1 MQGHLA
7 RAVEHLARTIE
18 ICLILMLAAYLSVIT
33 AQIALRFFRIDV
45 LYWSEELV
53 RYLLVWS
60 VLLGATVATH
70 RNAHVRVDIL
80 ENILAGRAR
89 KALDIVN
96 TLVLL
101 AFALTLTWAGVL
113 LIQRTG
119 MMTSSML
126 GVRMSIVYGVVAAS
140 GALDVIFLLARLAA
154 LVVGPEGHTGSGPDA
169 AEAGL
174 VDTTL

>member
-7 RAVEHLARTIE
+7 RAVEYLARTIE
-18 ICLILMLAAYLSVIT
+18 ACLILMLAAYLSVIT
-33 AQIALRFFRIDV
+33 AQIALRYLRIDV

-70 RNAHVRVDIL
+70 RNAHVRVDLL
-80 ENILAGRAR
+80 ENRLAGRAR
-89 KALDIVN
+89 RALEIVN

-126 GVRMSIVYGVVAAS
+126 GIRMSVIYSVVAAS
-140 GALDVIFLLARLAA
+140 GALDVIFLAVRLAA
-154 LVVGPEGHTGSGPDA
+154 LVLGTGRDDPAGPGAGE
-169 AEAGL
+169 GL